1 MDRTDGDLPEWRWKP
16 IRTFREVA
24 DILGT
29 DHSQIRREE
38 RRALIKLRALLLAIP
53 DVRELLEES
62 AA

>member
-1 MDRTDGDLPEWRWKP
+1 L
-16 IRTFREVA
+16 REVA
-24 DILGT
+24 EMLGT
-29 DHSQIRREE
+29 NHRQVLREE